1 MKFRP
6 GTLARWF
13 VDLARLVALVILL
26 GLVPYSLFAGYDVF
40 LAASESSKGTSAG
53 ALVYAIARLGGCLL
67 LVYAP
72 GRRAPAHGRSAPR
85 LISRSLFPH
94 PLHALDGHFHQRH

>member
-40 LAASESSKGTSAG
+40 VAASESSTGTSAG

-67 LVYAP
+67 LVYAALASAP
-72 GRRAPAHGRSAPR
+72 GRRALAHGRSAPR
-85 LISRSLFPH
+85 L
-94 PLHALDGHFHQRH
+94 